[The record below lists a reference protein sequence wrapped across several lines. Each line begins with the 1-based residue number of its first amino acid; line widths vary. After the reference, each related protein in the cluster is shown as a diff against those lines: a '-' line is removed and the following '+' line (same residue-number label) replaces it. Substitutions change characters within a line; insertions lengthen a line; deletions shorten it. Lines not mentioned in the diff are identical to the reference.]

1 MNTKQV
7 QLLLEYISIEDN
19 DKLYSPNGID
29 GSFGPKTQAAINHVK
44 ATYGCDETGLVGIVA
59 KTVTKLKKPVE
70 VKTTSGDFWD
80 DIKYFTEK
88 EFICPCGR
96 CGGLPVRPVEKLVRT
111 ADRVRAQA
119 GRPAHVS
126 SGVRCVA
133 HNAELPGSAA
143 NSRHLKGWAM
153 DFCIDGMSSTQ
164 LLALVQAQPE
174 VAYSYKIDNSFVH
187 MDVIL

>member
-44 ATYGCDETGLVGIVA
+44 ATYGCDETGLVGIIA

-70 VKTTSGDFWD
+70 VKTASGDFWD
-80 DIKYFTEK
+80 DIQYFTEK
-88 EFICPCGR
+88 EFVCPCGK
-96 CGGLPVRPVEKLVRT
+96 CGGLPARPVEKLIRI

-119 GRPAHVS
+119 GRPAHVT

-133 HNAELPGSAA
+133 HNAELENSSPT
-143 NSRHLKGWAM
+143 SRHLKGWAM
-153 DFCIDGMSSTQ
+153 DFWIDGMTSTQ
-164 LLALVQAQPE
+164 LDALVGSQIG
-174 VAYSYKIDNSFVH
+174 VAYHYKINDRCVH